1 MPPSPST
8 AERILIALDVPSLD
22 EADSL
27 LRRLDGILTG
37 CKIGSQL
44 FTAAGPAAIE
54 TARKRGFRVFLDLK
68 FHDIPNTVGAAVREA
83 TRLGVFML
91 NIHASGGLAM
101 ARAAADAAT
110 KAASDF
116 AIPRPLCLGVTVLTS
131 LDRRALQ
138 REVGVPTSIESHVL
152 HLAALAREAGLDG
165 CVASP
170 QEIALL
176 RLAMGPQWVIV
187 TPGIR
192 PGERATEPSPLLPSG
207 GVEREAEPVRMPD
220 RQSPL
225 LQNDDQVRVATPR
238 RARAA
243 GADYLVVGR
252 PISAAKDPASA
263 AAAIVAEVD
272 GA

>member
-1 MPPSPST
+1 MPPSPSP
-8 AERILIALDVPSLD
+8 AERVLVALDVPSLD

-27 LRRLDGILTG
+27 LARLDGVLSG

-54 TARKRGFRVFLDLK
+54 LARKRGFRVFLDLK

-83 TRLGVFML
+83 TRHGVFML

-110 KAASDF
+110 KAAADF

-138 REVGVPTSIESHVL
+138 NEVGVPTSVESHVL
-152 HLAALAREAGLDG
+152 HLAGLGREAGLDG
-165 CVASP
+165 CVASA
-170 QEIALL
+170 QEISAL
-176 RLAMGPQWVIV
+176 RLAMGARWVIV

-192 PGERATEPSPLLPSG
+192 WEAGAAAPGSPRA
-207 GVEREAEPVRMPD
+207 
-220 RQSPL
+220 
-225 LQNDDQVRVATPR
+225 DDQVRIATPR
-238 RARAA
+238 RAIAA

-252 PISAAKDPASA
+252 PISGVRDPAA
-263 AAAIVAEVD
+263 AATAIVAEL
-272 GA
+272 GGR

>member
-1 MPPSPST
+1 MLPSPSP
-8 AERILIALDVPSLD
+8 AERVLVALDVPSLD
-22 EADSL
+22 EADAL
-27 LRRLDGILTG
+27 LGRLDGVLSG

-54 TARKRGFRVFLDLK
+54 RARKREFRVFLDLK

-83 TRLGVFML
+83 TRHGVFML

-101 ARAAADAAT
+101 ARAAAEAAAT
-110 KAASDF
+110 AAGDF

-138 REVGVPTSIESHVL
+138 NEVGVPTSVEGHVL

-165 CVASP
+165 CVASA
-170 QEIALL
+170 QEIGAL
-176 RLAMGPQWVIV
+176 RLAMGARWVIV

-192 PGERATEPSPLLPSG
+192 WEAGATAPGVSRA
-207 GVEREAEPVRMPD
+207 
-220 RQSPL
+220 
-225 LQNDDQVRVATPR
+225 DDQIRIATPR
-238 RARAA
+238 RAVAA

-252 PISAAKDPASA
+252 PISGAKDPAAA
-263 AAAIVAEVD
+263 AAAIVGELE
-272 GA
+272 GL